1 MNKIYSILFLSIFF
15 LNPVSAQSE
24 PEYLRDAQS
33 ISEVES
39 IDCDKQVGYPAGNA
53 RCERYKAEKI
63 EKLEL
68 QNKNALLREAITR
81 SPSQAKPYFFPD
93 DSYVG
98 LKCTRNRN
106 TLNPTLD
113 FNFKRSMENGQW
125 SFLNKDN
132 EYSKVTYFVLSPSN
146 KKGWVITEYIHAKMK
161 STDLWEFGAER
172 YRANGPYEVTNFVIS
187 DYAYVVNFRK
197 LNYIQFG
204 VTQLSFNRENL
215 AWGIPSYTS
224 RAGTCKILDAD
235 EFFQDIGDRELEA
248 EDYKA
253 HNQKVIDAKK
263 AKRKF

>member
-39 IDCDKQVGYPAGNA
+39 IDCDKQFGYPAGNA
-53 RCERYKAEKI
+53 RCERDKAEKI
-63 EKLEL
+63 EKLKL
-68 QNKNALLREAITR
+68 QNKNALLREWIAR
-81 SPSQAKPYFFPD
+81 SPSQAKSYFFPD

-98 LKCTRNRN
+98 LKCTRNRA
-106 TLNPTLD
+106 TLNPVID
-113 FNFKRSMENGQW
+113 FNFKLSME
-125 SFLNKDN
+125 KDNQNRYVN

-146 KKGWVITEYIHAKMK
+146 KKGWVIAEYIHAKMK

-172 YRANGPYEVTNFVIS
+172 YRANGPYEVTKFEIS

-197 LNYIQFG
+197 LNYRQFG
-204 VTQLSFNRENL
+204 LTQLSFNREDL
-215 AWGIPSYTS
+215 SWGIPSYTS

-235 EFFQDIGDRELEA
+235 EFFLDIGDRELDA
-248 EDYKA
+248 EIYKA
-253 HNQKVIDAKK
+253 HNQKLIDAKK

>member
-24 PEYLRDAQS
+24 AEFLRDAQS

-39 IDCDKQVGYPAGNA
+39 IDCDKIFGNPAYNA
-53 RCERYKAEKI
+53 ACERDKAKKI

-68 QNKNALLREAITR
+68 QNKNALLREWIAR
-81 SPSQAKPYFFPD
+81 SPSQAKSYFFPD

-98 LKCTRNRN
+98 LKCTRNRA
-106 TLNPTLD
+106 TLNPVID
-113 FNFKRSMENGQW
+113 FNFKQSSENGQW

-146 KKGWVITEYIHAKMK
+146 KKGWVIAEYIHAKMK

-172 YRANGPYEVTNFVIS
+172 YRANGPYEVTKFEIS

-197 LNYIQFG
+197 LNYRQFG
-204 VTQLSFNRENL
+204 LTQLSFNREDL
-215 AWGIPSYTS
+215 SWGIPSYTS

-235 EFFQDIGDRELEA
+235 EFFRDIFDRELDA

-253 HNQKVIDAKK
+253 HNQKLIDAKK